1 MVGHIINKI
10 VMKKLI
16 AFALVLLAVSCAT
29 ERNTLNSEQ
38 MSHWSNR
45 NDTLFYNRVPAAVF
59 VGYELEIYKGE
70 VSQEICIE
78 QINDEAPLDSIVYY
92 VHTLHHNDKV
102 QVVSTYGKDKL
113 KYRK

>member
-1 MVGHIINKI
+1 
-10 VMKKLI
+10 MKKI
-16 AFALVLLAVSCAT
+16 IISVFVLLVTGCAT
-29 ERNTLNSEQ
+29 EKNILNSEQ

-45 NDTLFYNRVPAAVF
+45 NDTLFYNKMPAAVF

-102 QVVSTYGKDKL
+102 QVVSTYGRDKL

>member
-1 MVGHIINKI
+1 
-10 VMKKLI
+10 MKKLI
-16 AFALVLLAVSCAT
+16 ISAFVLLVTGCAT
-29 ERNTLNSEQ
+29 EKNILNQEQ

-45 NDTLFYNRVPAAVF
+45 NDTLFYNQIPAAVF

-102 QVVSTYGKDKL
+102 QVVSTYGRDKL

>member
-1 MVGHIINKI
+1 MKNLIIPALCL
-10 VMKKLI
+10 LI
-16 AFALVLLAVSCAT
+16 IGCAT
-29 ERNTLNSEQ
+29 EKNILTPEQ

-45 NDTLFYNRVPAAVF
+45 NDTLFYNKLPAAVF

-102 QVVSTYGKDKL
+102 QVVSTYARDKQ
-113 KYRK
+113 KYKK